1 MSPARAG
8 RLIAQAAIAAALG
21 GFAPLP
27 AMYGVPPE
35 GQYLNAPDKVW
46 RIVVPGGWKYGADGA
61 GETYV
66 ASPDYEPYPAG
77 GVVCQAST
85 ATLQSPVTQE
95 SANATT
101 RSELARRAGEKHT
114 GIGADAALL
123 AWQRFAVT
131 GPVLRA
137 AYATAERDES
147 GRVALFAAGFFRT
160 PTVKAEIACSL
171 VLNRSEGPL
180 ASSRLLDPLARL
192 VTSLEPL

>member
-1 MSPARAG
+1 MS
-8 RLIAQAAIAAALG
+8 AAVLAAALG

-46 RIVVPGGWKYGADGA
+46 RIVVPGGWKYGTDGS
-61 GETYV
+61 GETYIV
-66 ASPDYEPYPAG
+66 SPDYEPYPAG
-77 GVVCQAST
+77 GVICQAST
-85 ATLQSPVTQE
+85 AALQAPVTQD

-101 RSELARRAGEKHT
+101 RAELARRAAEPHP
-114 GIGADAALL
+114 GIGADAARL
-123 AWQRFAVT
+123 AWQSSGVS

-147 GRVALFAAGFFRT
+147 GRVAVFAAGFFRT

-171 VLNRSEGPL
+171 VLARDAGAL
-180 ASSRLLDPLARL
+180 ASSRLLAPLAKL
-192 VTSLEPL
+192 VKSLEPL